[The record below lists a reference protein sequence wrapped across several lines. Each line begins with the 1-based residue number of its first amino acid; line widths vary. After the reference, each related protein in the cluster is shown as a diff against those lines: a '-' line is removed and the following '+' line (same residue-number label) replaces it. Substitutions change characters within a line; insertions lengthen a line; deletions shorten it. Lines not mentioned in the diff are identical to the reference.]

1 MTQAVLDR
9 PNTPYDMIGGTD
21 AVRRLVD
28 RFYDLMDTEPAY
40 EALRRLHAPD
50 LAPMRD
56 ALTLFLTAWLG
67 GPRDWF
73 VQRPNACIM
82 SAHAKID
89 ITPQTAREWL
99 SAMDR
104 AMGETGIAA
113 QPRAMISEAFARMA
127 QGMAMR

>member
-1 MTQAVLDR
+1 MAKFIFVMQHQ
-9 PNTPYDMIGGTD
+9 PTPEQLSAATEGGREVVQLADKKLLVVPDD
-21 AVRRLVD
+21 AG
-28 RFYDLMDTEPAY
+28 
-40 EALRRLHAPD
+40 
-50 LAPMRD
+50 
-56 ALTLFLTAWLG
+56 LG
-67 GPRDWF
+67 RDWF